1 MTSDSSSSSSSSDDS
16 TDRNPNPDPSS
27 IDESLNTIEDQLTSI
42 SLSQPEIFVDASTSI
57 KEPAAKEAN
66 GPSDEKNFEEN
77 RSDSVAELS
86 SSGVEVV
93 VEEVGG
99 SSSRGGMWR
108 NNSEL
113 EVDGS
118 ASPSSS
124 GYAGERGTSTATS
137 ASGIEEVGRNDER
150 NGNSFDGVMDP
161 EAQWTPGKRHTDEVS
176 VPVGFRYIFGTS
188 AAQFMEHPRFLLGT
202 PPCIPLRGRDA
213 LHLEL
218 SKKEDESSSSNA

>member
-16 TDRNPNPDPSS
+16 TDRNPNPHPSS

-42 SLSQPEIFVDASTSI
+42 SLSQPGIFVDASTSI
-57 KEPAAKEAN
+57 EEPAEEEAN
-66 GPSDEKNFEEN
+66 GPSDEKNLEEN

-137 ASGIEEVGRNDER
+137 ASGIEEVGGNDER
-150 NGNSFDGVMDP
+150 NGNSCDGVMDP
-161 EAQWTPGKRHTDEVS
+161 EAQWTPGKRHTDEVRI
-176 VPVGFRYIFGTS
+176 VI
-188 AAQFMEHPRFLLGT
+188 
-202 PPCIPLRGRDA
+202 
-213 LHLEL
+213 EL
-218 SKKEDESSSSNA
+218 VCDFVAV